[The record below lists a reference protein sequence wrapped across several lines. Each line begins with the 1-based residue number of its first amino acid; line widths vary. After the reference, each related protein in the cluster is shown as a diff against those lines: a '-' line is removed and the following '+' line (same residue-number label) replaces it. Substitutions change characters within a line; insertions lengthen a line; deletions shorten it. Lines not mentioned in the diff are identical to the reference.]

1 MKIKNCLELG
11 KECGLTTVGQCIDNV
26 EIHSISLFV
35 HTDIQK
41 EINELYMELRLLCTH
56 MDCIDEDLIKT
67 DDALEYLK

>member
-11 KECGLTTVGQCIDNV
+11 KECGLRTVGQCIDNV
-26 EIHSISLFV
+26 EVHSINLFIL
-35 HTDIQK
+35 TEIQK
-41 EINELYMELRLLCTH
+41 EIDELYHELHLLCTH